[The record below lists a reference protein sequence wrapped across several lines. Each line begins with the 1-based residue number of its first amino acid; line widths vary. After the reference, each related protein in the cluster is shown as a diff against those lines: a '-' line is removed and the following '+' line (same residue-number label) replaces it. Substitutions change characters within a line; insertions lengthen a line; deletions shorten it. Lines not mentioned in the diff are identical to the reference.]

1 MATLTDGAKRFIVQA
16 LACFDTPQQVADAVK
31 EEFGVE
37 VHRAQVAQYDPTK
50 ASGAKLATKW
60 RVLFADT
67 RERFRKETAEIPIAS
82 QAFRLRT
89 LQRMLAK
96 VEARGNVAMAAQL
109 LEQAAKEVG
118 DVFVNRQRT
127 DDKGA
132 GETPQPAQVVIG
144 VVDARRYE
152 QPSTDA

>member
-16 LACFDTPQQVADAVK
+16 LACYDTPQQVADAVK

-37 VHRAQVAQYDPTK
+37 IHRAQVAQYDPTK
-50 ASGAKLATKW
+50 QSGSKLAAKW
-60 RVLFADT
+60 RVMFADT
-67 RERFRKETAEIPIAS
+67 RERFRKESAEIPIAS
-82 QAFRLRT
+82 QAFRLRV

-96 VEARGNVAMAAQL
+96 VEQRGNVAMAAQL

-127 DDKGA
+127 DGKEG

>member
-1 MATLTDGAKRFIVQA
+1 
-16 LACFDTPQQVADAVK
+16 
-31 EEFGVE
+31 
-37 VHRAQVAQYDPTK
+37 
-50 ASGAKLATKW
+50 
-60 RVLFADT
+60 
-67 RERFRKETAEIPIAS
+67 
-82 QAFRLRT
+82 
-89 LQRMLAK
+89 MLAK
-96 VEARGNVAMAAQL
+96 VEARGNVATAAQL

-118 DVFVNRQRT
+118 DVFVNRQRA